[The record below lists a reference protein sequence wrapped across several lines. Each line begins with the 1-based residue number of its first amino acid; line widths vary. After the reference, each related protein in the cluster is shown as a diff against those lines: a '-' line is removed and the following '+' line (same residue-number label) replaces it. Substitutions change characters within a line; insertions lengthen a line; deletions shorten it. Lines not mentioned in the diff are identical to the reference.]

1 MNFSYKKYLWLAVI
15 GALIIGAGTYL
26 FLSNYLDRQEIIV
39 AAKDLS
45 AGNFISDTDICIKT
59 YLKSALPKNYLTK
72 KSDLTGKVV
81 MIDRKKDDPMTNDIF
96 EKNPNQSITDSL
108 KKGEVLL
115 ALNVSYP
122 EPIID
127 ELKKG
132 STISIVST
140 EMDKDL
146 ANSFYYD
153 NSATDEGSKDGN
165 GANNYLNSD
174 VLQVS
179 EKIVVVSSQI
189 VIRNL
194 EIVEIKKIANKEK
207 NVISNNASDTSYI
220 YIKCSIKEAPL
231 ISRITKED
239 KYKIIVEKN

>member
-15 GALIIGAGTYL
+15 GALVIGAGTYL

-39 AAKDLS
+39 AAKDLNM
-45 AGNFISDTDICIKT
+45 GDIVNEVDICIRT
-59 YLKSALPKNYLTK
+59 YLKSSLPKNYLTK
-72 KSDLTGKVV
+72 KSDLIGKVL
-81 MIDRKKDDPMTNDIF
+81 MIDRKKDDPITSDIF
-96 EKNPNQSITDSL
+96 EKKSNQSVADSL
-108 KKGEVLL
+108 KKEEVLL
-115 ALNVSYP
+115 ALNVNYT
-122 EPIID
+122 EPILD

-140 EMDKDL
+140 EMDDY
-146 ANSFYYD
+146 ANSFYYV
-153 NSATDEGSKDGN
+153 NSTTNEELKNSN
-165 GANNYLNSD
+165 NESNYLNSNI
-174 VLQVS
+174 LQIS

-194 EIVEIKKIANKEK
+194 EIVEIKKITDKEK
-207 NVISNNASDTSYI
+207 NIILDNSKSTSYI

>member
-15 GALIIGAGTYL
+15 GSLIIGAGTYL
-26 FLSNYLDRQEIIV
+26 FLNNYLDRQEIIV
-39 AAKDLS
+39 AAKDLN
-45 AGNFISDTDICIKT
+45 AGDSISDADICIKT

-72 KSDLTGKVV
+72 KSDLIGKVV
-81 MIDRKKDDPMTNDIF
+81 IIDRKKDDPMTNDIF
-96 EKNPNQSITDSL
+96 EKKPDQSITNSL
-108 KKGEVLL
+108 KKGEILL
-115 ALNVSYP
+115 ALDVSYP

-132 STISIVST
+132 NTISIVST
-140 EMDKDL
+140 EIDDL
-146 ANSFYYD
+146 INSFYYND
-153 NSATDEGSKDGN
+153 SATNEELKGSNDE
-165 GANNYLNSD
+165 NNYLNSD

-179 EKIVVVSSQI
+179 EKIVVVSGQI

-194 EIVEIKKIANKEK
+194 EIAEIKKIANKEK
-207 NVISNNASDTSYI
+207 NIISDNSKDASYI

>member
-1 MNFSYKKYLWLAVI
+1 MNFSYKKYLWLAVV

-39 AAKDLS
+39 AAKDINV
-45 AGNFISDTDICIKT
+45 GDFISGTDICIKT

-72 KSDLTGKVV
+72 KSDLIGKVV
-81 MIDRKKDDPMTNDIF
+81 MIDRKEDDPITNDIF
-96 EKNPNQSITDSL
+96 EKTPSQSIVDSL
-108 KKGEVLL
+108 KKEEVLL
-115 ALNVSYP
+115 ALNVSYT
-122 EPIID
+122 EPILD
-127 ELKKG
+127 ELQKG

-146 ANSFYYD
+146 ANSFYYGNSSINEGLKDD
-153 NSATDEGSKDGN
+153 NNE
-165 GANNYLNSD
+165 NNYLNTD
-174 VLQVS
+174 ALQVS

-194 EIVEIKKIANKEK
+194 EIVEIKKITNKEK
-207 NVISNNASDTSYI
+207 NVISNNAKDIYYI

-239 KYKIIVEKN
+239 KYQIIVEKN

>member
-1 MNFSYKKYLWLAVI
+1 
-15 GALIIGAGTYL
+15 
-26 FLSNYLDRQEIIV
+26 
-39 AAKDLS
+39 
-45 AGNFISDTDICIKT
+45 
-59 YLKSALPKNYLTK
+59 
-72 KSDLTGKVV
+72 
-81 MIDRKKDDPMTNDIF
+81 
-96 EKNPNQSITDSL
+96 
-108 KKGEVLL
+108 
-115 ALNVSYP
+115 
-122 EPIID
+122 
-127 ELKKG
+127 
-132 STISIVST
+132 
-140 EMDKDL
+140 MDKDL

-207 NVISNNASDTSYI
+207 NVISNNAKDTSYI

>member
-45 AGNFISDTDICIKT
+45 AGDFISDTDICIKT

-72 KSDLTGKVV
+72 KSDLIGKIV
-81 MIDRKKDDPMTNDIF
+81 MIDRKKDDPITNDIF
-96 EKNPNQSITDSL
+96 EESPNLSITDSL

-115 ALNVSYP
+115 VLSISYP
-122 EPIID
+122 EPIFD

-132 STISIVST
+132 NTISIVST

-146 ANSFYYD
+146 VNSFYYNNPVTNEELKD
-153 NSATDEGSKDGN
+153 NNNE
-165 GANNYLNSD
+165 NNYLNSD
-174 VLQVS
+174 VLQIS

-207 NVISNNASDTSYI
+207 NIISSKSNDTSYV